1 MLSSSSNISP
11 GVGPGVN
18 NLQLASAL
26 GVGERELIS
35 LYGAGGKT
43 TSLYLLAEELSA
55 AGERVV
61 ITTTTMLF
69 EPPDRALLLGSSPE
83 EFLRR
88 LGEPVEGPGPP
99 LLARARL
106 PEQGKLKGIE
116 PHWPGRLSRELGLT
130 VVAECDGADRR
141 PLKGYASY
149 EPVLPADSTLAVPIL
164 GLKGLGVT
172 LNGEQVH
179 RPGLFAAMAGLKI
192 GETVGVEH
200 LVRSMKKM
208 IRRGRGQAPR
218 ARVVPLFTQV
228 DLLPDQAVIRAVAA
242 GLAGE
247 PGLETLLFTAL
258 RESSPVRYIFNLAS
272 GQAVPEVSAVVL
284 AAGFSRR
291 MGRDKLT
298 LPLEGG
304 TVLGETLRKLAPAG
318 VRETIVVL
326 NPASAVSR
334 EQLGRLGVKVVV
346 NEKSHRGIATSLQAG
361 LAAVAPG
368 SQGVIFVLGD
378 QPLIPTAA
386 YQRLLESYRRRLP
399 QVAYP
404 VYRGRRGNP
413 VIFDRRCWSQLLE
426 LEGDRGGRQLF
437 SGIPSEEILA
447 VAMEGEEILLDLDTP
462 GDYEQM
468 LKQF

>member
-1 MLSSSSNISP
+1 M
-11 GVGPGVN
+11 
-18 NLQLASAL
+18 
-26 GVGERELIS
+26 
-35 LYGAGGKT
+35 
-43 TSLYLLAEELSA
+43 
-55 AGERVV
+55 
-61 ITTTTMLF
+61 
-69 EPPDRALLLGSSPE
+69 
-83 EFLRR
+83 
-88 LGEPVEGPGPP
+88 
-99 LLARARL
+99 
-106 PEQGKLKGIE
+106 
-116 PHWPGRLSRELGLT
+116 
-130 VVAECDGADRR
+130 
-141 PLKGYASY
+141 
-149 EPVLPADSTLAVPIL
+149 
-164 GLKGLGVT
+164 
-172 LNGEQVH
+172 
-179 RPGLFAAMAGLKI
+179 
-192 GETVGVEH
+192 
-200 LVRSMKKM
+200 
-208 IRRGRGQAPR
+208 
-218 ARVVPLFTQV
+218 
-228 DLLPDQAVIRAVAA
+228 
-242 GLAGE
+242 
-247 PGLETLLFTAL
+247 
-258 RESSPVRYIFNLAS
+258 RYIFNLAS

-447 VAMEGEEILLDLDTP
+447 VAMEGEEVLLDLDTP